1 MKEVKVYLDDILES
15 IKKIE
20 KYIADLTP
28 VKFDENSTV
37 QDAVMRRLE
46 IIGEAVKHL
55 PDEMKIKHP
64 DTPWKEITGMRDVLI
79 HEYAG
84 VQIERVW
91 RTVKNDLPPLK
102 QTIIRLIESEKRRD

>member
-1 MKEVKVYLDDILES
+1 MEQPTVYLNDILES
-15 IKKIE
+15 IEKIE
-20 KYIADLTP
+20 NYLDGLTAMS
-28 VKFDENSTV
+28 FENNSAM

-55 PDEMKIKHP
+55 PEEMKNIYP
-64 DTPWKEITGMRDVLI
+64 NILWKDIAGMRDVLI

-91 RTVKNDLPPLK
+91 RTAKDDLPSLK
-102 QTIIRLIESEKRRD
+102 QAVLELTKN

>member
-1 MKEVKVYLDDILES
+1 MEQPTVYLNDILES
-15 IKKIE
+15 IEKIE
-20 KYIADLTP
+20 NYLNGLTAMS
-28 VKFDENSTV
+28 FENNSAM

-55 PDEMKIKHP
+55 PEEMKNIYP
-64 DTPWKEITGMRDVLI
+64 NILWKDIAGMRDVLI

-91 RTVKNDLPPLK
+91 RTAKDDLPSLK
-102 QTIIRLIESEKRRD
+102 QAVLELTKN

>member
-46 IIGEAVKHL
+46 RIMRGLDKEEKANPAMAKRIAQKLRPFTEKLYYEGLIGR
-55 PDEMKIKHP
+55 KI
-64 DTPWKEITGMRDVLI
+64 TWNEQ
-79 HEYAG
+79 EN
-84 VQIERVW
+84 IERVEE
-91 RTVKNDLPPLK
+91 R
-102 QTIIRLIESEKRRD
+102 IRNLSCESG